1 MIKSFE
7 DFEVYQRAYDLSL
20 EIHKRSLSFPK
31 IEQYGLAS
39 QIRRSTKS
47 IVVNIA
53 EGHGKRSS
61 AAEFKRYLNI
71 SLGSTSETRVHLRY
85 CKDLGYLSSSDYEYF
100 DSRYVEIAKML
111 SGLIQVWK

>member
-7 DFEVYQRAYDLSL
+7 DFEVYQRAYNLSL
-20 EIHKRSLSFPK
+20 EIHTKSLSFPK

-53 EGHGKRSS
+53 EGHGKKSS
-61 AAEFKRYLNI
+61 TAEFKRYLNI

-85 CKDLGYLSSSDYEYF
+85 CKDLGYLSFNEYQYF
-100 DSRYVEIAKML
+100 DSKYVEIAKML
-111 SGLIQVWK
+111 SKLIQVWR